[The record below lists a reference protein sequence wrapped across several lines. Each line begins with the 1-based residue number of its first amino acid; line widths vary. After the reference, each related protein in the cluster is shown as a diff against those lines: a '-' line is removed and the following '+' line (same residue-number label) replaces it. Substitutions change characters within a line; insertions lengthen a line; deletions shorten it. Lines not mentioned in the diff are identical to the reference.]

1 MAEYTNPPSC
11 VKIPVI
17 IRPDYVFEI
26 EDYYGMHFMHC
37 SVLNWNKRV
46 FKELKKDWNTF
57 TELHGGP
64 LFCCKEVETT
74 GYLKFTKALGFKY
87 FKEIISTTGNKVYI
101 YYWSD

>member
-1 MAEYTNPPSC
+1 M

-17 IRPDYVFEI
+17 IRPDYKFYI
-26 EDYYGMHFMHC
+26 EEHEGLPFMHC
-37 SVLNWNKRV
+37 DVYNWSPTV
-46 FKELKKDWNTF
+46 FKKLKKDWNSF

-74 GYLKFTKALGFKY
+74 GYLKFIAALGFKL
-87 FKEIISTTGNKVYI
+87 FRQVVSLKGNIVYI